1 MEMIVNI
8 CAAIAMVCLTGLVV
22 TFCFAAMVFMV
33 RVIFDGD

>member
-1 MEMIVNI
+1 METTMNV
-8 CAAIAMVCLTGLVV
+8 CAAIAMIFLTGVVV